1 MIALV
6 VVAFVTVLARVVA
19 VLALAV
25 LPEVVTAAVHFA
37 AIVLLGFGAVAC
49 LVSPAS
55 VVGPLALAVAAG
67 LGLGSYDARY
77 HGVEP

>member
-1 MIALV
+1 MLLV
-6 VVAFVTVLARVVA
+6 VAAFVAVLSRLVA

-25 LPEVVTAAVHFA
+25 LPEVVTVAVHFG

-49 LVSPAS
+49 LAQPAS

-67 LGLGSYDARY
+67 LGIGSYDARY
-77 HGVEP
+77 HGVSP